1 MRPGPRESQMSD
13 DESGGAGNPSG
24 GATTRRGSTPAD
36 RDRGSH
42 LPGTLRLRSAGVGV
56 TLAGVALPVLSVLLP
71 FPLASGLLVGA
82 SGLAAVLVRGETVLV
97 QLCLGTGSLG
107 ALGLAET
114 FTGFGAG
121 LGPLE
126 LGIVGVL
133 FGVVDV
139 FVGGAMHRIAGGRR

>member
-1 MRPGPRESQMSD
+1 MSD
-13 DESGGAGNPSG
+13 DESSGTGEPTGRDGPTPGGDE
-24 GATTRRGSTPAD
+24 D
-36 RDRGSH
+36 RTGH

-56 TLAGVALPVLSVLLP
+56 VLAGIALPVLSVLVP
-71 FPLASGLLVGA
+71 FSLASGLVVGA
-82 SGLAAVLVRGETVLV
+82 SVVAAVLVRGDQVLL

-107 ALGLAET
+107 GIGLAET
-114 FTGFGAG
+114 LTGFGAG

-126 LGIVGVL
+126 LGIVAVL